1 MRPEDLAAI
10 AAAMTAA
17 GVARLELTGPDVRL
31 VLGRAAS
38 AAPLTIEPEN
48 ATGAPDVSP
57 IAVVSPIADV
67 SPIAVAAPGVGTF
80 LRAHP
85 LHDRPLVD
93 EGDAVGAGQPLAVL
107 QVGALLLPVV
117 APAAARVVRA
127 AVENGTLV
135 GYGDRLFD
143 LLPQD

>member
-1 MRPEDLAAI
+1 MRPEDLSEI
-10 AAAMTAA
+10 AAAMAAA

-31 VLGRAAS
+31 VLGREARAE
-38 AAPLTIEPEN
+38 PLTSELEDE
-48 ATGAPDVSP
+48 TVTPDVQT
-57 IAVVSPIADV
+57 
-67 SPIAVAAPGVGTF
+67 IAVAAPGVGTF

-85 LHDRPLVD
+85 LHDRPLAD
-93 EGDAVGAGQPLAVL
+93 NGDTVGAGQPIAVL

-117 APAAARVVRA
+117 APAAAMVVEA
-127 AVENGTLV
+127 AVENRTLV